1 MKITAK
7 VTCYSKFDS
16 GEGDKRK
23 STLHFCPNYANGANA
38 EWADATPA
46 LSLAM
51 VVKGDVA
58 DQFLPQHDYTLTFTP
73 DQPEA

>member
-16 GEGDKRK
+16 GEGDTRQ
-23 STLHFCPNYANGANA
+23 STLHFCPNYAGGANA
-38 EWADATPA
+38 EWAASTPA
-46 LSLAM
+46 LNLTM
-51 VVKGDVA
+51 TVKGDVA
-58 DQFLPQHDYTLTFTP
+58 HLFQPQHAYTLTFTP